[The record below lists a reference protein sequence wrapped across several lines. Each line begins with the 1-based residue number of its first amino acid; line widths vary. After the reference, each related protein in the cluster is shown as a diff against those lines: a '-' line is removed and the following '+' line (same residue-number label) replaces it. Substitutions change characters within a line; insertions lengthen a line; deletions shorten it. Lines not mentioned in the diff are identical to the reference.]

1 MLVNGVKNEMI
12 KRFGRLSVQWCSLLV
27 LAMGLT
33 WASHALLPP
42 TPEASPSP
50 TASNQPDSISAWTHP
65 SSLGAQSP
73 SPVQTQAQ
81 TQTQA
86 QQQSQAQPLAKPA
99 SSALAAQAEE
109 PALPPVNPQAP
120 PSLPAKPVE
129 KPAPTPLSNRI
140 VEYHMNVEL
149 DAEGKL
155 LSGTQSLT
163 WKNPGKLPVQE
174 LYFHLYPNAFSS
186 KKTTFMKESGGRL
199 RDDKSKDGSYGGM
212 EVNSMKTLDGEEL
225 MGSFQYVQPD
235 DGNKDDRSL
244 MKVTLPKAVNPGQK
258 VTLESVFTVRLPS
271 VFARMGYAGDFVMA
285 GQWFPKIAVYEPT
298 GSRGR
303 GTEGWNLHQYHG
315 NSEFYADFGIYDV
328 RVQVPSSYTVA
339 ATGFPL
345 KPPTDDGKKKTY
357 AFYADDVHDFAW
369 AASPHFIYYE
379 EPYAT
384 PQVPGVRIKLYLDPN
399 HKELKGRYMTA
410 AKKAL
415 ARYSE
420 WYGSYPYSTLSIVVP
435 PANGNGAGGMEYPTL
450 VTGWGAADDQPDL
463 ELERVIVHEIGHQF
477 WYGMVASNEF
487 EEAWLDEA
495 FTSYAEDKLME
506 REYGVRPNTTV
517 EASYM
522 TQPESLN
529 LNSWSYGKHD
539 AYAEN
544 VYTRGK
550 LVLRAIEDQVGSE
563 TMQRVLKAYFR
574 AWRFK
579 HPATADFQK
588 ILEDTTKTSWAEFFT
603 QYVYSGQMVDYAIT
617 GIQTKKTSVDEIPMY
632 ENNVRIQKYGG
643 TYHQVPIRFHFADG
657 SQIDQIWDGLDAD
670 VNFKLHHPARL
681 DWAAIDP
688 QYKVVLEN
696 KRMNNFMKT
705 DVEPQL
711 AIRWNLGVTKLLET
725 LFDWIV
731 W

>member
-1 MLVNGVKNEMI
+1 MI